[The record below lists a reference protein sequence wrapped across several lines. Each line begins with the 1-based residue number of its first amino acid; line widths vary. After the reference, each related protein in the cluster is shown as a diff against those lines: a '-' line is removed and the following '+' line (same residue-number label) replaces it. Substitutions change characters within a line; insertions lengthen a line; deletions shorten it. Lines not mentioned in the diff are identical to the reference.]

1 MFNATFKNV
10 SVISWQSVLLV
21 EETGVPQKPTNLP
34 QYPKEIADRR
44 RDLVPKLKQYKRQ
57 GRQAKIVDDR
67 HIVDDVHFPGGD
79 PPRRE
84 EQAMDN
90 YW

>member
-1 MFNATFKNV
+1 MLLFFFVVFNIFRC
-10 SVISWQSVLLV
+10 I
-21 EETGVPQKPTNLP
+21 
-34 QYPKEIADRR
+34 I
-44 RDLVPKLKQYKRQ
+44 RQ

-84 EQAMDN
+84 EQAMGN